1 MEKDN
6 LSKNFQVD
14 GITHLKRNEPWM
26 GTDSE
31 KNRIFV
37 QLFLKSQ
44 RRIYG
49 YVMAIVANPAE
60 ADDIVQEIATL
71 LWKKFDEYKP
81 DTNFAAWAL
90 ATARFKVLRYLRQ
103 KSYQRR
109 FSSETLEAIEDIQ
122 FGNMA
127 REEQTVEM
135 LRECMERLK
144 KEDRHV
150 LSMRYEEEMTLQR
163 LAGQLGLTVDSVF
176 RQISRI
182 HIALL
187 NCIRRSALE

>member
-1 MEKDN
+1 
-6 LSKNFQVD
+6 
-14 GITHLKRNEPWM
+14 M